1 MSSLM
6 LVVPLLVAAGVL
18 WLSRWLNE
26 FDPVRDDS
34 RAWVPLAVAV
44 GLFLVSG
51 AGLAYSAFPY
61 LVIDRVTLW
70 DAAAT
75 DETLRMILLGV
86 AIVLPPI
93 VLYSAFSYRIFRG
106 KTTHLE
112 ES

>member
-1 MSSLM
+1 M
-6 LVVPLLVAAGVL
+6 
-18 WLSRWLNE
+18 
-26 FDPVRDDS
+26 
-34 RAWVPLAVAV
+34 PLAVTV

>member
-1 MSSLM
+1 M
-6 LVVPLLVAAGVL
+6 
-18 WLSRWLNE
+18 
-26 FDPVRDDS
+26 
-34 RAWVPLAVAV
+34 
-44 GLFLVSG
+44 
-51 AGLAYSAFPY
+51 
-61 LVIDRVTLW
+61 TLW